1 MKLQKPFF
9 LASNNVDA
17 QKKKESLE
25 KKFGN
30 NSVDN
35 ADVIVVLGGDGF
47 MLEAIKNQM
56 EKNLP
61 LFGLNYGS
69 VGFLMNAVNDE
80 DLIERLN
87 SSQSIK
93 IAPLSMTANTT
104 DGSEHNAI
112 AINEVSLLRETHQ
125 AAKIKISIDEKVRL
139 EELVCDGVL
148 LSTPSG
154 STAYNLSAH
163 GPILPIN
170 ADAQKKKG
178 NLEKKFGNNSTNNA
192 DVIVVLGG
200 DGFMLEAITN
210 QMEKSLPLFGL
221 NYGSVGFL
229 MNAVNDEDLIQRLNS
244 SQSIKISP
252 LSMTA
257 NTADGSAHEAIA
269 INEVSLLRE
278 THQAAKI
285 KISIDG
291 NVRLDELVCDGVLL
305 STPSGSTAYNLS
317 AHGPILP
324 INADVLALTPISAFR
339 PRRWKGAILN
349 NKSEVKFEVIDSHK
363 RPVSAVADS
372 AEFREIESVVIK
384 QDNQKSVELLFD
396 AQHSFEERIL
406 NEQFKF

>member
-69 VGFLMNAVNDE
+69 VGFLMNTVNDE

-93 IAPLSMTANTT
+93 IAPLSMTANTA

-170 ADAQKKKG
+170 AD
-178 NLEKKFGNNSTNNA
+178 
-192 DVIVVLGG
+192 
-200 DGFMLEAITN
+200 
-210 QMEKSLPLFGL
+210 
-221 NYGSVGFL
+221 
-229 MNAVNDEDLIQRLNS
+229 
-244 SQSIKISP
+244 
-252 LSMTA
+252 
-257 NTADGSAHEAIA
+257 
-269 INEVSLLRE
+269 
-278 THQAAKI
+278 
-285 KISIDG
+285 
-291 NVRLDELVCDGVLL
+291 
-305 STPSGSTAYNLS
+305 
-317 AHGPILP
+317 
-324 INADVLALTPISAFR
+324 VLALTPISAFR

-349 NKSEVKFEVIDSHK
+349 NKSKVKFEIIDSKK
-363 RPVSAVADS
+363 RPVSVVADS
-372 AEFREIESVVIK
+372 TEFREIESVAIR
-384 QDNQKSVELLFD
+384 QDNQKSVQLLFD

>member
-9 LASNNVDA
+9 LASNNADA
-17 QKKKESLE
+17 QKKKENLE

-30 NSVDN
+30 NSTDN

-47 MLEAIKNQM
+47 MLEAIK
-56 EKNLP
+56 
-61 LFGLNYGS
+61 
-69 VGFLMNAVNDE
+69 
-80 DLIERLN
+80 
-87 SSQSIK
+87 
-93 IAPLSMTANTT
+93 
-104 DGSEHNAI
+104 
-112 AINEVSLLRETHQ
+112 
-125 AAKIKISIDEKVRL
+125 
-139 EELVCDGVL
+139 
-148 LSTPSG
+148 
-154 STAYNLSAH
+154 
-163 GPILPIN
+163 
-170 ADAQKKKG
+170 
-178 NLEKKFGNNSTNNA
+178 
-192 DVIVVLGG
+192 
-200 DGFMLEAITN
+200 N

>member
-9 LASNNVDA
+9 LASNNADA
-17 QKKKESLE
+17 QKKKGSLE
-25 KKFGN
+25 KKFGI
-30 NSVDN
+30 NSVSN

-56 EKNLP
+56 ENNLP

-69 VGFLMNAVNDE
+69 VGFLMNTVNDE
-80 DLIERLN
+80 DLIRRLN

-93 IAPLSMTANTT
+93 ITPLSMTAKTA

-125 AAKIKISIDEKVRL
+125 AAKIKISIDENVRL
-139 EELVCDGVL
+139 E
-148 LSTPSG
+148 
-154 STAYNLSAH
+154 
-163 GPILPIN
+163 
-170 ADAQKKKG
+170 
-178 NLEKKFGNNSTNNA
+178 
-192 DVIVVLGG
+192 
-200 DGFMLEAITN
+200 
-210 QMEKSLPLFGL
+210 
-221 NYGSVGFL
+221 
-229 MNAVNDEDLIQRLNS
+229 
-244 SQSIKISP
+244 
-252 LSMTA
+252 
-257 NTADGSAHEAIA
+257 
-269 INEVSLLRE
+269 
-278 THQAAKI
+278 
-285 KISIDG
+285 
-291 NVRLDELVCDGVLL
+291 ELVCDGVLL

-349 NKSEVKFEVIDSHK
+349 NKSEVKFEIIDNKK

-372 AEFREIESVVIK
+372 TEFRDIESVTIK
-384 QDNQKSVELLFD
+384 QDSQKSVQLLFD

>member
-9 LASNNVDA
+9 LASNNADA
-17 QKKKESLE
+17 QKKKENLE

-30 NSVDN
+30 NSTDN

-47 MLEAIKNQM
+47 MLEAIK
-56 EKNLP
+56 K
-61 LFGLNYGS
+61 
-69 VGFLMNAVNDE
+69 
-80 DLIERLN
+80 
-87 SSQSIK
+87 
-93 IAPLSMTANTT
+93 
-104 DGSEHNAI
+104 
-112 AINEVSLLRETHQ
+112 
-125 AAKIKISIDEKVRL
+125 
-139 EELVCDGVL
+139 
-148 LSTPSG
+148 
-154 STAYNLSAH
+154 
-163 GPILPIN
+163 
-170 ADAQKKKG
+170 
-178 NLEKKFGNNSTNNA
+178 
-192 DVIVVLGG
+192 
-200 DGFMLEAITN
+200 

-257 NTADGSAHEAIA
+257 NTADGSTHEAIA

>member
-9 LASNNVDA
+9 LASNNADA
-17 QKKKESLE
+17 QKKKE
-25 KKFGN
+25 
-30 NSVDN
+30 
-35 ADVIVVLGGDGF
+35 
-47 MLEAIKNQM
+47 
-56 EKNLP
+56 
-61 LFGLNYGS
+61 
-69 VGFLMNAVNDE
+69 
-80 DLIERLN
+80 
-87 SSQSIK
+87 
-93 IAPLSMTANTT
+93 
-104 DGSEHNAI
+104 
-112 AINEVSLLRETHQ
+112 
-125 AAKIKISIDEKVRL
+125 
-139 EELVCDGVL
+139 
-148 LSTPSG
+148 
-154 STAYNLSAH
+154 
-163 GPILPIN
+163 
-170 ADAQKKKG
+170 

-200 DGFMLEAITN
+200 DGFMLEAIKN

>member
-9 LASNNVDA
+9 LASNNADA
-17 QKKKESLE
+17 QKKKENLE

-30 NSVDN
+30 NSTDN

-47 MLEAIKNQM
+47 MLEAIK
-56 EKNLP
+56 
-61 LFGLNYGS
+61 
-69 VGFLMNAVNDE
+69 
-80 DLIERLN
+80 
-87 SSQSIK
+87 
-93 IAPLSMTANTT
+93 
-104 DGSEHNAI
+104 
-112 AINEVSLLRETHQ
+112 
-125 AAKIKISIDEKVRL
+125 
-139 EELVCDGVL
+139 
-148 LSTPSG
+148 
-154 STAYNLSAH
+154 
-163 GPILPIN
+163 
-170 ADAQKKKG
+170 
-178 NLEKKFGNNSTNNA
+178 
-192 DVIVVLGG
+192 
-200 DGFMLEAITN
+200 N

-349 NKSEVKFEVIDSHK
+349 NSSEVKFEVIDSNK

-372 AEFREIESVVIK
+372 AEFRDIESVTIK
-384 QDNQKSVELLFD
+384 QDSQKSVQLLFD